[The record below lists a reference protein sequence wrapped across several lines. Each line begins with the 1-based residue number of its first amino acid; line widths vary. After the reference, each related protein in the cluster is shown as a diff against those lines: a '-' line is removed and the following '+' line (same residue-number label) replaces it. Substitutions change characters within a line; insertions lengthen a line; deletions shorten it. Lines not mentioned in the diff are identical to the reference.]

1 MAFNVLTSLHKH
13 NDAFKKILSKKNKTN
28 NKNTKKIKKNIKNKK
43 KEIVKL
49 RKKRQKEKSVTPDT
63 RLEKATREL
72 YSEYKDLGDL
82 EEKKTKDMEEEEA
95 TYLKGLMN
103 NLKSVFIDEHK
114 LLKSSEQVSAIIKV
128 IDNAVNLTSKDE
140 EVPEIMSEKS
150 EKQQQDD
157 ETRAEPEPDVIE
169 RPQSPQSM
177 GSRAGSFLSLSS
189 FASYS
194 FREENFSKDSRRDS
208 QPLFSTVKRSPSPF
222 GKVGQ
227 ADLGRRREPRRKLDL
242 SRPPLPPLPP
252 VPPRTSHITESLT
265 NLRQRLDEISG
276 FHTASYSLNQ
286 ATGQLLYYIHH
297 EYLLDSYRA
306 LV

>member
-1 MAFNVLTSLHKH
+1 MALNVLTSLHKH
-13 NDAFKKILSKKNKTN
+13 NEAFKKKLSKKNKTN
-28 NKNTKKIKKNIKNKK
+28 SKNTKKIKKNVKNKK

-49 RKKRQKEKSVTPDT
+49 RKKIQKEKSVTPDT

-82 EEKKTKDMEEEEA
+82 EEKKTKEMEEEEA
-95 TYLKGLMN
+95 IYLIDLMN
-103 NLKSVFIDEHK
+103 NLKSVFIDEQK

-128 IDNAVNLTSKDE
+128 IDNAVNLTSKDD

-150 EKQQQDD
+150 EKQQRDD
-157 ETRAEPEPDVIE
+157 ETKAEPEPEPDVIE

-227 ADLGRRREPRRKLDL
+227 ADLGRRREPRRKLDP

-276 FHTASYSLNQ
+276 FPTASYSPNQ
-286 ATGQLLYYIHH
+286 GP
-297 EYLLDSYRA
+297 
-306 LV
+306 